1 MTDLLQEKSQHSLNS
16 QARILTIA
24 GLSPFIFFML
34 AVWWPAINPFTID
47 ALVIFRFYSIVILSF
62 MAGALWPLGFIA
74 DLSTD
79 KRKVV
84 RSGLLWGAIS
94 IALAGWGTL
103 FLLPKVA
110 IFVSAL
116 LFLVIWQ
123 IEIKTLLVKSYPQW
137 YAGLRAGVTMV
148 VAICHIGVWMTLT

>member
-1 MTDLLQEKSQHSLNS
+1 MTKSLQQNSQNSLNS
-16 QARILTIA
+16 QVRILTIS
-24 GLSPFIFFML
+24 GVLPFVFFTFC
-34 AVWWPAINPFTID
+34 VWFPQLNPFEID
-47 ALVIFRFYSIVILSF
+47 AIVIFRFYSIVILSF

-84 RSGLLWGAIS
+84 RTGLLWGSIM

-116 LFLVIWQ
+116 LFLVVWQ
-123 IEIKTLLVKSYPQW
+123 IENKTELVKSYPQW
-137 YAGLRAGVTMV
+137 YASLRAAVTMAV
-148 VAICHIGVWMTLT
+148 SICHMSVWMTIA